1 MEGRREMKRKRE
13 KERERNAMNVYS
25 KCLVRETEVNYWET
39 LRATL
44 YVKIEQ
50 RNILRKKKKKRN
62 ILR

>member
-1 MEGRREMKRKRE
+1 MKRKRE

-50 RNILRKKKKKRN
+50 RNILRKKKKKKHTQVKKR
-62 ILR
+62 

>member
-1 MEGRREMKRKRE
+1 MST
-13 KERERNAMNVYS
+13 VS

-50 RNILRKKKKKRN
+50 RNILRKKKKRN